1 MLGWILESQVKIVN
15 DHRDALKKS
24 MEAGSITGL
33 LVMLWAPIMCFPQWF
48 GGLALG
54 LLGSKPA
61 LAVFGARMAA
71 MCIVRKLD
79 EHIPY
84 TRALGLCHLVTFS
97 PVLLWLAYREPRATS
112 SMDAYCE
119 AFLSF
124 QKLVISL
131 CLFLDARDLLLHGLG
146 HPFPCYI
153 REAVQGGL
161 IVIKDPRAQRPVT
174 LPARLIGP

>member
-97 PVLLWLAYREPRATS
+97 PVLL
-112 SMDAYCE
+112 
-119 AFLSF
+119 
-124 QKLVISL
+124 
-131 CLFLDARDLLLHGLG
+131 
-146 HPFPCYI
+146 
-153 REAVQGGL
+153 
-161 IVIKDPRAQRPVT
+161 
-174 LPARLIGP
+174 